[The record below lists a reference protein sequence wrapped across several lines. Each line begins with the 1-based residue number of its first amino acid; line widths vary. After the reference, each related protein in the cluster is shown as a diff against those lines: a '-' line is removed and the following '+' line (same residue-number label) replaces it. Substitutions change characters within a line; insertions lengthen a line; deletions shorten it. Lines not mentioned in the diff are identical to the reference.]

1 MIAQSVSQNEISAQ
15 RKTKSSRSPLRV
27 SRRAKPNDIRQSPY
41 LLEALQVAYYHCAL
55 EMPLKNIAELLGKS
69 PATITRRLEEVRQ
82 AGWLK
87 DRPEFI
93 PPPDIWEELQSR
105 MTCTS
110 VEEAIRQAFG
120 GD

>member
-1 MIAQSVSQNEISAQ
+1 MPGRNGPPRHRSRRICRSA
-15 RKTKSSRSPLRV
+15 RGLTLRTRRRSRSD
-27 SRRAKPNDIRQSPY
+27 DIRDSPY

-55 EMPLKNIAELLGKS
+55 EMPLKNIAQLLDKS

-93 PPPDIWEELQSR
+93 PPPDIWEELQS
-105 MTCTS
+105 
-110 VEEAIRQAFG
+110 
-120 GD
+120 